1 MKTPNNPKTLLIYSI
16 LLIILA
22 TLLLLAL
29 GFYQRTMPEGYFGL
43 RKANKL
49 YEKEQ
54 YTDAEV
60 GYRRVIDKATQ
71 NFYAHYNIGNS
82 LFKQEKAEDAENAY
96 LQAKKYADSDNKL
109 QQAHL
114 LHNIGNTE
122 YAKGNYAEAARN
134 YRESL
139 LLNPHDDETRYNFV
153 KAMQMLQVAEGQQQ
167 EQQQDQQNGEQK
179 EGEQKEQ
186 QQQQNDSTQNA
197 EQQEMQQAEESD
209 NDDMDKQTAEQILQA
224 LEQDEQQTMENMQRQ
239 QGGKTKRVEKD
250 W

>member
-1 MKTPNNPKTLLIYSI
+1 MKTPNNPKHLLIYSI
-16 LLIILA
+16 LLV
-22 TLLLLAL
+22 AL
-29 GFYQRTMPEGYFGL
+29 TVMLIVGLSFLVRSIPQGYFGV
-43 RKANKL
+43 RKGNKL

-60 GYRRVIDKATQ
+60 QYRRIIDKDAQ
-71 NFYAHYNIGNS
+71 NFYAHYNLGNS
-82 LFKQEKAEDAENAY
+82 LFKQEKAEDSENAY
-96 LQAKKYADSDNKL
+96 LQARKYADTDNKL

-122 YAKGNYAEAARN
+122 YAKSNYAEAARY

-153 KAMQMLQVAEGQQQ
+153 KAMQMLQVAEGQQN
-167 EQQQDQQNGEQK
+167 EQQQDQQEK
-179 EGEQKEQ
+179 EGEQQQQQQ

-209 NDDMDKQTAEQILQA
+209 KDDMDKQTAEQILQA
-224 LEQDEQQTMENMQRQ
+224 LEQDEQQTLENMQRQ